1 MLLPIPY
8 DIRLFP
14 FQNLNNDSGK
24 SSDKK
29 QIKLIIKT
37 IKCMSIFYLV
47 FFWIIIIKNYVSWW
61 IIQKKR
67 KKAKHFIRHLAHNSS
82 VTILLILICCFL
94 FLISDE
100 IESRLKFIAYSLY
113 NRICWVEKKSIFS
126 LQFCLPYFCVD
137 MHYYWNSMK
146 FFFKILIVGRIRT

>member
-1 MLLPIPY
+1 M
-8 DIRLFP
+8 IRAKVLIKNKSNSSSK
-14 FQNLNNDSGK
+14 QLNVWVFFILS
-24 SSDKK
+24 
-29 QIKLIIKT
+29 
-37 IKCMSIFYLV
+37 

-126 LQFCLPYFCVD
+126 LQFCLPYFFRW
-137 MHYYWNSMK
+137 HALLLKFNE
-146 FFFKILIVGRIRT
+146 FFFSKYW